1 MEEIL
6 LRFPKLGQNIFN
18 HIDDQSLVASRKVNK
33 VWNTFLDNNR
43 FFWIRVIKSYR
54 RNQVGYEKEWKA
66 ILEKIP
72 LETSRE
78 MAVATQKFY
87 KLNNR
92 LERQHSPLHIVADN
106 GICLLFKFVYE
117 RIKEVNPKQSNGVS
131 AFHFAAQGGH
141 LQICEYMISKLDDK
155 NPRTSGGHSALEFA
169 ANKGHFEVC
178 KLIVDNVKK
187 KESCC

>member
-6 LRFPKLGQNIFN
+6 LRFPKLGQDIFN
-18 HIDDQSLVASRKVNK
+18 QINDQSLVASRKVNK

-78 MAVATQKFY
+78 ISLSSACRGEEESLQSSGATCRAFIQYAWAVEEKKRPTSFD
-87 KLNNR
+87 
-92 LERQHSPLHIVADN
+92 RQLMVW
-106 GICLLFKFVYE
+106 
-117 RIKEVNPKQSNGVS
+117 
-131 AFHFAAQGGH
+131 
-141 LQICEYMISKLDDK
+141 
-155 NPRTSGGHSALEFA
+155 
-169 ANKGHFEVC
+169 
-178 KLIVDNVKK
+178 
-187 KESCC
+187 